1 MNILDGELL
10 LYFPLNDGE
19 PLYNYVVAAGMSLFG
34 ENLFALR
41 TVNVWAGL
49 LLVAAAFL
57 WASWAFDRQTGL
69 FTAALLAVSFW
80 PVAASRQAL
89 RAGMLP
95 LLITA
100 AVIFFWLIVRQAQM
114 LLKNESTSRAG
125 VHWWAVTGFAA
136 FIGLTLYTYLAA
148 RVLWIIF
155 PIFLLYL
162 AIFHRHRFVNTWRPT
177 LIGLLA
183 AGLLVVPMFAYV
195 RAHPEADTRLDML
208 DGPLRSLLSGEIR
221 PILANAGEAFLS
233 FFWPGS
239 GDRFLAYNIPG
250 RPLFTVVSAGMFLIG
265 LGVCLWRWRKPACAF
280 LIIWFAVGILPSL
293 ITGPTANTTRNSGA
307 MTAVY
312 ILPALGFITLKGWLS
327 YRWGKRAAQVAGA
340 FGLIW
345 ILFITGVT
353 VRDYFNRWAG
363 DPDVRAAYQ
372 QNLVQSLDY
381 LDSLDVA
388 GPAVISSVYPGAVHD
403 PSIARVLEGS
413 EGLGLRWVDSRYGL
427 ISPSME
433 SAILIV
439 PGSTPLH
446 PAFQEWVRQIDE
458 VTLRTGDLDPIFRV
472 YTLEIDSDP
481 SGPSVNFG
489 DALLLREAHW
499 LRDSTQPGE
508 TAELLTL
515 WEVLDP
521 DKVGPQVLPA
531 FETDVVLF
539 THVLNDEGEI
549 LTQQDRLEAP
559 SWDWQTGD
567 IFVQIHP
574 LAIPAETVQGQY
586 ETIVGI
592 FDRESG
598 VRLPVLDL
606 NGEISGTVAVVVP
619 LTVK

>member
-1 MNILDGELL
+1 M
-10 LYFPLNDGE
+10 
-19 PLYNYVVAAGMSLFG
+19 
-34 ENLFALR
+34 
-41 TVNVWAGL
+41 
-49 LLVAAAFL
+49 
-57 WASWAFDRQTGL
+57 
-69 FTAALLAVSFW
+69 
-80 PVAASRQAL
+80 
-89 RAGMLP
+89 
-95 LLITA
+95 
-100 AVIFFWLIVRQAQM
+100 
-114 LLKNESTSRAG
+114 
-125 VHWWAVTGFAA
+125 
-136 FIGLTLYTYLAA
+136 
-148 RVLWIIF
+148 
-155 PIFLLYL
+155 
-162 AIFHRHRFVNTWRPT
+162 FHRHRFANTWQPT

-195 RAHPEADTRLDML
+195 RAHPEADTRLNML
-208 DGPLRSLLSGEIR
+208 DGPLQNLLSGEFG
-221 PILANAGEAFLS
+221 PILANAGEALLS
-233 FFWPGS
+233 YFWPGF
-239 GDRFLAYNIPG
+239 GDQFLAYNIPG

-265 LGVCLWRWRKPACAF
+265 LGVCLWRWRKPAYAF
-280 LIIWFAVGILPSL
+280 LIIWFALGILPSL
-293 ITGPTANTTRNSGA
+293 ITGPTANSTRNSGA

-327 YRWGKRAAQVAGA
+327 IRWGKRAAQVAGA
-340 FGLIW
+340 FGFIW

-353 VRDYFNRWAG
+353 VRDYFSRWAG

-381 LDSLDVA
+381 LDSLDAA
-388 GPAVISSVYPGAVHD
+388 GPAVISSVYPGAAHD
-403 PSIARVLEGS
+403 PSIARVLQNS

-446 PAFQEWVRQIDE
+446 PAFQDWARQIDE
-458 VTLRTGDLDPIFRV
+458 VTLRAGDLDPTFRV

-489 DALLLREAHW
+489 NALLLREAYW
-499 LRDSTQPGE
+499 LRDSTQPGA

-521 DKVGPQVLPA
+521 DKVGPQVPPA

-549 LTQQDRLEAP
+549 LTQQDRLEVP

-574 LAIPAETVQGQY
+574 LPIPPETAQGQY
-586 ETIVGI
+586 ETTVGI

-598 VRLPVLDL
+598 DRLSVLDS
-606 NGEISGTVAVVVP
+606 NGEISGTVADVVP